1 MIEQQKNSLFQL
13 FFFYPTKYKTN
24 LATKDL
30 TGKRINVTN
39 IEKLALKLVSCFL
52 NLISEN
58 NITAVKH
65 RHIIFYRNLIS
76 EKQYDGC
83 QTQIYNILEIC
94 S

>member
-1 MIEQQKNSLFQL
+1 MFYLVKFCNPLTTHNNKYDRARKTLCFNSFSFTPQN
-13 FFFYPTKYKTN
+13 TKKN
-24 LATKDL
+24 LAKKDL

-65 RHIIFYRNLIS
+65 IYIIFYRNLI
-76 EKQYDGC
+76 
-83 QTQIYNILEIC
+83 
-94 S
+94 

>member
-1 MIEQQKNSLFQL
+1 MIEQEKLSVSTLFLLPHKIQK
-13 FFFYPTKYKTN
+13 KKN
-24 LATKDL
+24 LAKKDL

-65 RHIIFYRNLIS
+65 RYIIFYRNLI
-76 EKQYDGC
+76 
-83 QTQIYNILEIC
+83 
-94 S
+94 

>member
-1 MIEQQKNSLFQL
+1 MFYLVKLRNPLTTHNNKYDRARKTLCFNSFSFTPQN
-13 FFFYPTKYKTN
+13 TKKKKN
-24 LATKDL
+24 LAKKDL

-65 RHIIFYRNLIS
+65 RYIIFYRNLI
-76 EKQYDGC
+76 
-83 QTQIYNILEIC
+83 
-94 S
+94 